1 MKILR
6 GWFTWIVVA
15 AVIAVGVVAAVDA
28 LRSSDEETSA
38 SATTERLASTSQPS
52 PTTACA
58 EGSAS
63 TQQPA
68 HPFADIQGWI
78 AFGGDRGI
86 WAIDPT
92 HGGRCKPIQLSDEP
106 AQPVAWSRDGSKLLI
121 VRRSEGATPPPR
133 TDVYILTANGV
144 ETRVVRL
151 AAWFAFASLSPDG
164 LKVVY
169 SWIDD
174 SDPDA
179 GIYLVNPD
187 GSDARMVKPRH
198 FRRYPSEENRYLT
211 ELFAATFSPDG
222 SQIAY
227 FDGMG
232 DWGNSVRVMAPNGS
246 HVRVLVD
253 SRRGGRQEEAMGNH
267 VYRLAWSSDGS
278 RLVFDTD
285 DGIWVVGSD
294 GSGLRMVIP
303 HGHNPTW
310 SPDGSRLAYATW
322 KGLGSSNAEVQLRIA
337 DADGSH
343 GQTFARIL
351 WNTAESWFPGP
362 GPWNPLEPASS

>member
-1 MKILR
+1 MRILR

-15 AVIAVGVVAAVDA
+15 AVIAVGVIAAVDA

-38 SATTERLASTSQPS
+38 SATTEGLASTSQPS
-52 PTTACA
+52 PTTTCA

-78 AFGGDRGI
+78 AYGDDEGI

-92 HGGRCKPIQLSDEP
+92 HGGRCKPIRLGDEP

-121 VRRSEGATPPPR
+121 VRSEGTTRRPR
-133 TDVYILTANGV
+133 TDVSVLTADGV

-174 SDPDA
+174 PDA
-179 GIYLVNPD
+179 GVYVADTEGGDVRLLMPSH
-187 GSDARMVKPRH
+187 GSQ
-198 FRRYPSEENRYLT
+198 
-211 ELFAATFSPDG
+211 LFAATFSPDG

-227 FDGMG
+227 VDGMG
-232 DWGNSVRVMAPNGS
+232 DWGNSVRVMDADGS

-278 RLVFDTD
+278 RLAFETD

-322 KGLGSSNAEVQLRIA
+322 EGLGSSNAEVQLRIA

-343 GQTFARIL
+343 VQTFARIL